1 MHHSMTN
8 PFTRRRS
15 QPSLTQVDDLFE
27 RLKKHD
33 PEWLAA
39 TLNERWNQISDSHK
53 HDTHDTVA
61 APERRPVLGRHK
73 RRSQHSIEPLKK
85 SVWPYDVTQA
95 TLPDGKVVSEHT
107 RLLRSHDWASTK
119 LGAMDQWSE
128 ELRRNVN
135 MCMADP
141 RPAATWWTED
151 RICIYNEQYSLILGK
166 RHPAVFGR
174 SFVHAWPEL
183 HANFSPHFDEVM
195 QSGHA
200 ASGDDALYM
209 IERNGYC
216 EEFWAS
222 WGIIPVQAGDGDT
235 GFYNAV
241 FETTRQVVSE
251 RRMSTL
257 MLLGRC
263 TSAAIDTQDFWKQVV
278 RGLDPNH
285 YDIPFLAIYA
295 VAVTEQTMNRS
306 SKLSDQWEAASQ
318 TSKTP
323 SERSGTS
330 SDRQWTLEGMLGLP
344 TNCSGLPSRLDAES
358 GATLTPNF
366 NDIVAK
372 GKITLLTTEDGTFPK
387 GLQGV
392 AKSRAFGDDCT
403 AAVLCP
409 VGPTNRENVL
419 GFMLIGINPRH
430 AYDDDYK
437 SFIKILSRQMGT
449 SIASVVLAEEEIKRA
464 KIAAELATQDRIRL
478 SQQLAVTKQEAKDTE
493 VRFRR
498 MTELSPMAMFHF
510 DELGNVLWA
519 NERWFDLTQHP
530 RDAFHPLSWYNVIH
544 EDDISLM
551 GYELCCANQRI
562 TLTYSQYV

>member
-1 MHHSMTN
+1 
-8 PFTRRRS
+8 
-15 QPSLTQVDDLFE
+15 
-27 RLKKHD
+27 
-33 PEWLAA
+33 
-39 TLNERWNQISDSHK
+39 
-53 HDTHDTVA
+53 
-61 APERRPVLGRHK
+61 
-73 RRSQHSIEPLKK
+73 
-85 SVWPYDVTQA
+85 
-95 TLPDGKVVSEHT
+95 
-107 RLLRSHDWASTK
+107 
-119 LGAMDQWSE
+119 
-128 ELRRNVN
+128 
-135 MCMADP
+135 
-141 RPAATWWTED
+141 
-151 RICIYNEQYSLILGK
+151 
-166 RHPAVFGR
+166 
-174 SFVHAWPEL
+174 
-183 HANFSPHFDEVM
+183 
-195 QSGHA
+195 
-200 ASGDDALYM
+200 
-209 IERNGYC
+209 
-216 EEFWAS
+216 
-222 WGIIPVQAGDGDT
+222 
-235 GFYNAV
+235 
-241 FETTRQVVSE
+241 
-251 RRMSTL
+251 
-257 MLLGRC
+257 
-263 TSAAIDTQDFWKQVV
+263 
-278 RGLDPNH
+278 
-285 YDIPFLAIYA
+285 
-295 VAVTEQTMNRS
+295 
-306 SKLSDQWEAASQ
+306 
-318 TSKTP
+318 
-323 SERSGTS
+323 
-330 SDRQWTLEGMLGLP
+330 MLGLP

>member
-1 MHHSMTN
+1 MAN

-15 QPSLTQVDDLFE
+15 PPSLTQVDDLFE
-27 RLKKHD
+27 RLKQHD
-33 PEWLAA
+33 PEWLAS
-39 TLNERWNQISDSHK
+39 TLNERWNQISDSSK
-53 HDTHDTVA
+53 HDTHNKTA
-61 APERRPVLGRHK
+61 EAPQLRPVLGRNNWP
-73 RRSQHSIEPLKK
+73 SLHSIEAPD
-85 SVWPYDVTQA
+85 SFAWPYDVTLS
-95 TLPDGKVVSEHT
+95 TLPSDKVVSEHIK
-107 RLLRSHDWASTK
+107 LVRSHDWVSTEV
-119 LGAMDQWSE
+119 GAMDQWSE
-128 ELRRNVN
+128 ELRLCVN
-135 MCMADP
+135 MCMADS
-141 RPAATWWTED
+141 RPAALWWTKD
-151 RICIYNEQYSLILGK
+151 RICIYNEPYSVILGS

-174 SFVHAWPEL
+174 PFSSAWPEL
-183 HANFSPHFDEVM
+183 LDSFAHNFDEVS
-195 QSGHA
+195 QSGQA
-200 ASGDDALYM
+200 VSGDDACY
-209 IERNGYC
+209 ITERNGYC
-216 EEFWAS
+216 EELWAS
-222 WGIIPVQAGDGDT
+222 WAIIPVPAGDGAT

-241 FETTRQVVSE
+241 SETTRQVISE

-263 TSAAIDTQDFWKQVV
+263 TSAAKDTQDFWKQAV

-285 YDIPFLAIYA
+285 YDIPFVAIYA
-295 VAVTEQTMNRS
+295 AAVSEQTMHRS

-318 TSKTP
+318 TSK
-323 SERSGTS
+323 SYSDRSSGS

-358 GATLTPNF
+358 GAALTPKF
-366 NDIVAK
+366 NDIVAT
-372 GKITLLTTEDGTFPK
+372 GKITLLTLEDGTFPK

-409 VGPTNRENVL
+409 VGPTNRKNVL

-437 SFIKILSRQMGT
+437 TFIKILSRQMGT
-449 SIASVVLAEEEIKRA
+449 SIASVVLAEEEIKRS

-493 VRFRR
+493 DRFRR

-530 RDAFHPLSWYNVIH
+530 RDSFHPLSWYNVIH
-544 EDDISLM
+544 EGDHALM
-551 GYELCCANQRI
+551 GYEICKAVPTKGIN
-562 TLTYSQYV
+562 

>member
-1 MHHSMTN
+1 MAN

-15 QPSLTQVDDLFE
+15 PPSLTQVDDLFE
-27 RLKKHD
+27 RLKQHD
-33 PEWLAA
+33 PEWLAS
-39 TLNERWNQISDSHK
+39 TLNERWNQISDSSK
-53 HDTHDTVA
+53 HDTHNKTA
-61 APERRPVLGRHK
+61 EAPQLRPVLGRNNWP
-73 RRSQHSIEPLKK
+73 SLHSIEAPDSLA
-85 SVWPYDVTQA
+85 WPYDVTLS
-95 TLPDGKVVSEHT
+95 TLPSDKVVSEHIK
-107 RLLRSHDWASTK
+107 LVRSHDWVSTEV
-119 LGAMDQWSE
+119 GAMDQWSE
-128 ELRRNVN
+128 ELRLCVN
-135 MCMADP
+135 MCMADS
-141 RPAATWWTED
+141 RPAALWWTKD
-151 RICIYNEQYSLILGK
+151 RICIYNEPYSVILGS

-174 SFVHAWPEL
+174 PFSSAWPEL
-183 HANFSPHFDEVM
+183 LDSFAHNFDEVS
-195 QSGHA
+195 QSGQA
-200 ASGDDALYM
+200 VSGDDACY
-209 IERNGYC
+209 ITERNGYC
-216 EEFWAS
+216 EELWAS
-222 WGIIPVQAGDGDT
+222 WAIIPVPAGDGAT

-241 FETTRQVVSE
+241 SETTRQVISE

-263 TSAAIDTQDFWKQVV
+263 TSAAKDTQDFWKQAV

-285 YDIPFLAIYA
+285 YDIPFVAIYA
-295 VAVTEQTMNRS
+295 AAVSEQTMHRS

-318 TSKTP
+318 TSK
-323 SERSGTS
+323 SYSDRSSGS

-358 GATLTPNF
+358 GAALTPKF
-366 NDIVAK
+366 NDIVAT
-372 GKITLLTTEDGTFPK
+372 GKITLLKLEDGTFPK

-409 VGPTNRENVL
+409 VGPTNRKNVL

-437 SFIKILSRQMGT
+437 TFIKILSRQMGT
-449 SIASVVLAEEEIKRA
+449 SIASVVLAEEEIKRS

-493 VRFRR
+493 DRFRR

-530 RDAFHPLSWYNVIH
+530 RDSFHPLSWYNVIH
-544 EDDISLM
+544 EGDHALM
-551 GYELCCANQRI
+551 GYEICKAVPTKGIN
-562 TLTYSQYV
+562 

>member
-1 MHHSMTN
+1 MVN

-15 QPSLTQVDDLFE
+15 PPSLTQVDDLFE
-27 RLKKHD
+27 RLKQHD
-33 PEWLAA
+33 PEWLAS
-39 TLNERWNQISDSHK
+39 TLNERWNQISDSSK
-53 HDTHDTVA
+53 HDTHNKTA
-61 APERRPVLGRHK
+61 EAPQLRPVLGRNNWP
-73 RRSQHSIEPLKK
+73 SLHSIEAPDSLA
-85 SVWPYDVTQA
+85 WPYDVTLS
-95 TLPDGKVVSEHT
+95 TLPSDKVVSEHIK
-107 RLLRSHDWASTK
+107 LVRSHDWVSTEV
-119 LGAMDQWSE
+119 GAMDQWSE
-128 ELRRNVN
+128 ELRLYVN
-135 MCMADP
+135 MCMADS
-141 RPAATWWTED
+141 RPAALWWTKD
-151 RICIYNEQYSLILGK
+151 RICIYNEPYSVILGS

-174 SFVHAWPEL
+174 PFSSAWPEL
-183 HANFSPHFDEVM
+183 LDSFAHNFDEVS
-195 QSGHA
+195 QSGQA
-200 ASGDDALYM
+200 VSGDDACY
-209 IERNGYC
+209 ITERNGYR
-216 EEFWAS
+216 EELWAS
-222 WGIIPVQAGDGDT
+222 WAIIPVPAGDGAT

-241 FETTRQVVSE
+241 SETTRQVISE

-263 TSAAIDTQDFWKQVV
+263 TSAAKDTQDFWKQAV

-285 YDIPFLAIYA
+285 YDIPFVAIYA
-295 VAVTEQTMNRS
+295 AAVSEQTMHRS

-318 TSKTP
+318 TSK
-323 SERSGTS
+323 SYSDRSSGS

-358 GATLTPNF
+358 GAALTPKF
-366 NDIVAK
+366 NDIVAT
-372 GKITLLTTEDGTFPK
+372 GKITLLTLEDGTFPK

-409 VGPTNRENVL
+409 VGPTNRKNVL

-437 SFIKILSRQMGT
+437 TFIKILSRQMGT
-449 SIASVVLAEEEIKRA
+449 SIASVVLAEEEIKRS

-493 VRFRR
+493 DRFRR

-530 RDAFHPLSWYNVIH
+530 RDSFHPLSWYNVIH
-544 EDDISLM
+544 EGDHALM
-551 GYELCCANQRI
+551 GYEICKAVPTKGIN
-562 TLTYSQYV
+562 

>member
-1 MHHSMTN
+1 MAN

-15 QPSLTQVDDLFE
+15 PPSLTQVDDLFE
-27 RLKKHD
+27 RLKQHD
-33 PEWLAA
+33 PEWLAS
-39 TLNERWNQISDSHK
+39 TLNERWNQISDSSK
-53 HDTHDTVA
+53 HDTHNKTA
-61 APERRPVLGRHK
+61 EAPQLRPVLGRNNWP
-73 RRSQHSIEPLKK
+73 SLHSIEAPDSLA
-85 SVWPYDVTQA
+85 WPYDVTLS
-95 TLPDGKVVSEHT
+95 TLPSDKVVSEHIK
-107 RLLRSHDWASTK
+107 LVRSHDWVSTEV
-119 LGAMDQWSE
+119 GAMDQWSE
-128 ELRRNVN
+128 ELRLCVN
-135 MCMADP
+135 MCMADS
-141 RPAATWWTED
+141 RPAALWWTKD
-151 RICIYNEQYSLILGK
+151 RICIYNEPYSVILGS

-174 SFVHAWPEL
+174 PFSSAWPEL
-183 HANFSPHFDEVM
+183 LDSFAHNFDEVS
-195 QSGHA
+195 QSGQA
-200 ASGDDALYM
+200 VSGDDACY
-209 IERNGYC
+209 ITERNGYC
-216 EEFWAS
+216 EELWAS
-222 WGIIPVQAGDGDT
+222 WAIIPVPAGDGAT

-241 FETTRQVVSE
+241 SETTRQVISE

-263 TSAAIDTQDFWKQVV
+263 TSAAKDTQDFWKQAV

-285 YDIPFLAIYA
+285 YDIPFVAIYA
-295 VAVTEQTMNRS
+295 AAVSEQTMHRS

-318 TSKTP
+318 TSK
-323 SERSGTS
+323 SYSDRSSGS

-358 GATLTPNF
+358 GAALTPKF
-366 NDIVAK
+366 NDIVAT
-372 GKITLLTTEDGTFPK
+372 GKITLLTLEDGTFPK

-409 VGPTNRENVL
+409 VGPTNRKNVL

-437 SFIKILSRQMGT
+437 TFIKILSRQMGT
-449 SIASVVLAEEEIKRA
+449 SIASVVLAEEEIKRS

-493 VRFRR
+493 DRFRR

-530 RDAFHPLSWYNVIH
+530 RDSFHPLSWYNVIH
-544 EDDISLM
+544 EGDHALM
-551 GYELCCANQRI
+551 GYEICKAVPTKGIN
-562 TLTYSQYV
+562 